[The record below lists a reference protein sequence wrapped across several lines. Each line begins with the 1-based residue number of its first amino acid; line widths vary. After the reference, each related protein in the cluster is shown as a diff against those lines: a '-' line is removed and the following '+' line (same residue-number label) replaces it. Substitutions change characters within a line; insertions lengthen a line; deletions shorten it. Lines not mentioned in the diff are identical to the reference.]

1 MAKTRQPAEIECS
14 PTASAGRFSL
24 FSGTKIFLCA
34 WKFFS
39 IQGLCV
45 TLVAGRARGISSYS
59 KTAEAACMN
68 KADEARESGVS
79 RGVDRTARCI
89 LNIISESAGPR
100 HTPARGSVIYCVRN
114 PGSQKFLPWTHEG
127 DFPVTSFEPPP
138 FGMGELQIVEMR
150 PASNAV
156 EAITNCFSG
165 ERGDQPRVVFQLG
178 RIRRREHAAA

>member
-1 MAKTRQPAEIECS
+1 MAKARHAAEMECS
-14 PTASAGRFSL
+14 PTSSTGHFFVFSNKNFSL
-24 FSGTKIFLCA
+24 HVEVLSYPRPVRYAGCGSGK
-34 WKFFS
+34 
-39 IQGLCV
+39 
-45 TLVAGRARGISSYS
+45 GISSYS

-114 PGSQKFLPWTHEG
+114 PGSQKFLSWTHEG

-156 EAITNCFSG
+156 EVITNCFSG